1 MSLFEMFKKKPS
13 QEEEDLQETSESYEE
28 SDPQEEEE
36 TPREVIEPKILMN
49 EESKFDVQSN
59 EILIKARPE
68 KDGKSC
74 TFLLNRS
81 LLKGY
86 SWVFKEE
93 DEGSPDFIKEIF
105 SLEKIKSITVYESN
119 LIVEKVVFEED
130 WKSASKKIGEIIRN
144 AWLNPVEIISESII
158 KEIPS
163 ETELKEKLE
172 EIIIEQIN
180 PALASHGGDLKIER
194 VHGNTVY
201 LRMGGGCQGCSSAGD
216 TIKYGVQN
224 SFRESL
230 SYLGAIFDETD
241 HSSGENPY
249 FS

>member
-1 MSLFEMFKKKPS
+1 MSLFEMFKKKSSEEEAPQEVS
-13 QEEEDLQETSESYEE
+13 ESFEGSEPAQEEAI
-28 SDPQEEEE
+28 
-36 TPREVIEPKILMN
+36 PREVLEPKILLN
-49 EESKFDVQSN
+49 EESKFDVDSS

-68 KDGKSC
+68 RDEKSC
-74 TFLLNRS
+74 TFLLNKS
-81 LLKGY
+81 ILKGF

-93 DEGSPDFIKEIF
+93 DEGCPEFIKEIF
-105 SLEKIKSITVYESN
+105 SLGKIKSITLYESN
-119 LIVEKVVFEED
+119 LIVEKTSFEED
-130 WKSASKKIGEIIRN
+130 WKSTSKEIGKIIRT
-144 AWLNPVEIISESII
+144 ALLNPVEIISESIL

-180 PALASHGGDLKIER
+180 PALASHGGNLKIER

-201 LRMGGGCQGCSSAGD
+201 LRMGGGCQGCSSAED
-216 TIKYGVQN
+216 TVKYGVEN
-224 SFRESL
+224 SFRENL

-241 HSSGENPY
+241 HTSGENPY